1 VIHKWATKSA
11 PGQGRSLTKKSQFC
25 TLIPP
30 PILELKIGEVHRI
43 PRKYVG
49 YLTSIVT
56 LNLNYLK
63 SGNSKKQNFPQDHAK
78 EMIFVGKTG
87 LGGISKPNSIPLL
100 RSWELNRTLYIGND
114 ALTVFSGSIE
124 GVYFCEFS
132 LLIYLSAKSPIFAV
146 KSLLPTHF
154 LSLTCDILLLYNK

>member
-1 VIHKWATKSA
+1 VPPGKSDLSPKRA
-11 PGQGRSLTKKSQFC
+11 NFA
-25 TLIPP
+25 LIPP

-49 YLTSIVT
+49 YLASIVT
-56 LNLNYLK
+56 LILNYLK
-63 SGNSKKQNFPQDHAK
+63 SGNSKKQNSPQDHAK
-78 EMIFVGKTG
+78 DMIFVGKTG

-100 RSWELNRTLYIGND
+100 RSWELNRSLYIGND

-132 LLIYLSAKSPIFAV
+132 L
-146 KSLLPTHF
+146 T
-154 LSLTCDILLLYNK
+154 D